1 MPFSTILVSHDEGV
15 ATITLNRPERLN
27 AMNEMMA
34 AELVQAIDEI
44 AADDAVRVV
53 LLTGAGRA
61 FCAGADIGR
70 AEGREAVLDES
81 HPETIRRQL
90 STSAPLIN
98 LKLQKLEKPTIAMV
112 NGPAVGAGFGW
123 TLGCD
128 MRFGS
133 EKTRF
138 RVAFTTIGLVP
149 GTGDAWLL
157 PRIVGV
163 AKAAELLY
171 SGDFVEGEEAYRIGL
186 LNRLVPHEKLE
197 EETRAFAR
205 RLAQNP
211 PVSLRLNKILLYK
224 GLDTDIE
231 TAMHMVAAYQ
241 AICINTQ
248 DHKEGVAAFRE
259 KRQPRFTGR

>member
-1 MPFSTILVSHDEGV
+1 MPFSTILVSRDEGV
-15 ATITLNRPERLN
+15 ATITLNRPEKLN
-27 AMNEMMA
+27 AMNEQMA
-34 AELVQAIDEI
+34 AELVQALDEI
-44 AADDAVRVV
+44 GADDSARVV

-61 FCAGADIGR
+61 FCAGADLSRGP
-70 AEGREAVLDES
+70 GREAVLDEN
-81 HPETIRRQL
+81 HPETIRRHL
-90 STSAPLIN
+90 NASAPLVN
-98 LKLQKLEKPTIAMV
+98 RKLMELEKPTMAMV

-123 TLGCD
+123 ALACD
-128 MRFGS
+128 VRIGS
-133 EKTRF
+133 DKTRF

-171 SGDFVEGEEAYRIGL
+171 TGDFVEGAEAYRIGL

-197 EETRAFAR
+197 EEGRAFAR

-211 PVSLRLNKILLYK
+211 PVALRLNKLLLYK
-224 GLDTDIE
+224 GLDSDF
-231 TAMHMVAAYQ
+231 TAALTLAAAYQ
-241 AICINTQ
+241 AIAINTQ

-259 KRQPRFTGR
+259 KRQARFIGR